1 MENSTLIRRVHME
14 CPICDKVHEV
24 EERTRQAMITM
35 KGEEV
40 TYEERFYYCAYA
52 EEEEAEFESAK
63 MANEN
68 LLNARNAYRRK
79 QGLLTSEE
87 IVAIRESYGLSQVDL
102 ARLLGWGEATISR
115 YESKAIQEEAYDVML
130 RLIWDNPLMAL
141 EFFKKNEKK
150 FSDVKGKELRARIIE
165 KIEESGKEYL
175 ARQVFEGE
183 YAAYDVPSDSNG
195 YTKLDI
201 DKLEAIIS
209 YLAKEDSELVKMKL
223 MKMLWYS
230 DTLAYEK
237 NGYAMTGLVYRHEP
251 MGALPV
257 GHYSLMN
264 LHRLNVK
271 EEVSSAY
278 DTVLHIYPN
287 QEMDYLVIGDKEKE
301 ILDIVVERFKG
312 HKELAECMKE
322 ETVYK
327 HISVGAVI
335 PFSMVRESKK
345 WKSE

>member
-130 RLIWDNPLMAL
+130 RLIRDNPLMAL
-141 EFFKKNEKK
+141 EFLKKNELK
-150 FSDVKGKELRARIIE
+150 FSDGKAKELRARIIE

-175 ARQVFEGE
+175 ARQAFEGE
-183 YAAYDVPSDSNG
+183 YAAYDIPSDSNG

-223 MKMLWYS
+223 MRMLWYS
-230 DTLAYEK
+230 DALAYEK
-237 NGYAMTGLVYRHEP
+237 NGCAMTGLVYRHEA

-257 GHYSLMN
+257 GHCSLMN

-271 EEVSSAY
+271 EEVGSAY
-278 DTVLHIYPN
+278 DTVLHVYPN
-287 QEMDYLVIGDKEKE
+287 EEMDYSVIGDKEKE
-301 ILDIVVERFKG
+301 ILDVVVERFKG
-312 HKELAECMKE
+312 HKGIAESMKE
-322 ETVYK
+322 EVVYERT
-327 HISVGAVI
+327 SVGAVI
-335 PFSMVRESKK
+335 PFSLVMESKK
-345 WKSE
+345 WETE

>member
-130 RLIWDNPLMAL
+130 RLIRDNPLMAL
-141 EFFKKNEKK
+141 EFLKKNELK
-150 FSDVKGKELRARIIE
+150 FSDDKAKELRARIIE

-175 ARQVFEGE
+175 ARQAFEGE
-183 YAAYDVPSDSNG
+183 YAAYDIPSDSNG
-195 YTKLDI
+195 YTKIDI

-230 DTLAYEK
+230 DALAYEK
-237 NGYAMTGLVYRHEP
+237 NGCAMTGLVYRHEV

-257 GHYSLMN
+257 GHCSLMN
-264 LHRLNVK
+264 LQRLNVK
-271 EEVSSAY
+271 EEVRSDY
-278 DTVLHIYPN
+278 DMVLRVYPN
-287 QEMDYLVIGDKEKE
+287 EEMDYSVIGDKEKE
-301 ILDIVVERFKG
+301 ILDVVVERFRG
-312 HKELAECMKE
+312 HKGNAENMKE
-322 ETVYK
+322 ETVYE
-327 HISVGAVI
+327 HTSMGAVI
-335 PFSMVRESKK
+335 PFSLVRESKK
-345 WKSE
+345 WEAE

>member
-24 EERTRQAMITM
+24 EERRRQTMITL

-52 EEEEAEFESAK
+52 DEEEAEFESAR
-63 MANEN
+63 MSNEN

-79 QGLLTSEE
+79 QGLLTSGD

-115 YESKAIQEEAYDVML
+115 YESKAIQEDAYDVML
-130 RLIWDNPLMAL
+130 RLIRDNPLMAF
-141 EFFKKNEKK
+141 EFLKKNEKK

-175 ARQVFEGE
+175 ARQAFEGE
-183 YAAYDVPSDSNG
+183 YAAYDIPSDSNG

-209 YLAKEDSELVKMKL
+209 YLAKEDSKLVKMKL

-230 DTLAYEK
+230 DALAYEK
-237 NGYAMTGLVYRHEP
+237 NGYAMTGLVYRHEAI
-251 MGALPV
+251 GALPV
-257 GHYSLMN
+257 GHYRLMN
-264 LHRLNVK
+264 LQRLNVK
-271 EEVSSAY
+271 EELRNAY
-278 DTVLHIYPN
+278 DTVLHVYPN
-287 QEMDYLVIGDKEKE
+287 EEMDYSVIGDEEKE
-301 ILDIVVERFKG
+301 ILDVVVERFKAP
-312 HKELAECMKE
+312 KEIADCMKE
-322 ETVYK
+322 ETFYK
-327 HISVGAVI
+327 HTPVGAVI
-335 PFSMVRESKK
+335 PFSLVRESKN
-345 WKSE
+345 WKPE

>member
-24 EERTRQAMITM
+24 EERRRQAMITM

-40 TYEERFYYCAYA
+40 TYEEWFYYCAYA
-52 EEEEAEFESAK
+52 EEEEAEFESAR
-63 MANEN
+63 MSNEN
-68 LLNARNAYRRK
+68 LLNARNAYRKK
-79 QGLLTSEE
+79 QGLLTSDD

-130 RLIWDNPLMAL
+130 RLIRDNPLMAL
-141 EFFKKNEKK
+141 EFLKKNELK
-150 FSDVKGKELRARIIE
+150 FSDGKVKELRARMIE
-165 KIEESGKEYL
+165 KIEESEKEYL

-183 YAAYDVPSDSNG
+183 YAAYDIPSDSNG

-201 DKLEAIIS
+201 DKIEAIIS

-223 MKMLWYS
+223 MRRLWYS
-230 DTLAYEK
+230 DALSYKK

-264 LHRLNVK
+264 LQGLNVK

-278 DTVLHIYPN
+278 DTVLHIYPDE
-287 QEMDYLVIGDKEKE
+287 EMDYSVIGNEEKE
-301 ILDIVVERFKG
+301 ILDVVVEKFKA
-312 HKELAECMKE
+312 HKELAEYMKE

-327 HISVGAVI
+327 HTSVGAVI
-335 PFSMVRESKK
+335 PFSLVRESKN
-345 WKSE
+345 WKVE

>member
-24 EERTRQAMITM
+24 EERTRQAMITI

-40 TYEERFYYCAYA
+40 IYEERFYYCAYVK
-52 EEEEAEFESAK
+52 EGEAEFESAK

-130 RLIWDNPLMAL
+130 RLIRDNPMMAL

-150 FSDVKGKELRARIIE
+150 FSEVKGKELRGRIIE

-175 ARQVFEGE
+175 TRQAFEGE
-183 YAAYDVPSDSNG
+183 YAAYDIPSDSNG

-209 YLAKEDSELVKMKL
+209 YLAKADSKLVKMKL
-223 MKMLWYS
+223 MRMLWYS
-230 DTLAYEK
+230 DALAYKK
-237 NGYAMTGLVYRHEP
+237 NGCAMTGLVYRHEEQ
-251 MGALPV
+251 GALPV
-257 GHYSLMN
+257 GHGSLMN
-264 LHRLNVK
+264 LQGVNVK
-271 EEVSSAY
+271 EEVRSDY
-278 DTVLHIYPN
+278 DMVLRVYPN
-287 QEMDYLVIGDKEKE
+287 EEMDYSVIGDEEKE
-301 ILDIVVERFKG
+301 ILDVVVERFKG
-312 HKELAECMKE
+312 HKGISEFKKE
-322 ETVYK
+322 EVVYERT
-327 HISVGAVI
+327 SVGAVI
-335 PFSMVRESKK
+335 PFSLVRESK
-345 WKSE
+345 E

>member
-1 MENSTLIRRVHME
+1 MENSTLIRSVHME

-24 EERTRQAMITM
+24 EERRRQAMITM

-40 TYEERFYYCAYA
+40 TYEERFYYCAYG
-52 EEEEAEFESAK
+52 EEEEAEFESAR
-63 MANEN
+63 MSNEN

-79 QGLLTSEE
+79 QGLLTSED
-87 IVAIRESYGLSQVDL
+87 IVVIRESYGLSQVDL

-130 RLIWDNPLMAL
+130 RLIRDNPLMAL
-141 EFFKKNEKK
+141 EFFKKNEMK
-150 FSDVKGKELRARIIE
+150 FSEVKGRELRARIIE

-175 ARQVFEGE
+175 ARQAFEGE
-183 YAAYDVPSDSNG
+183 YAAYDIPSDSNG

-209 YLAKEDSELVKMKL
+209 YLAKEDSKLVKMKL
-223 MKMLWYS
+223 MRMLWYS
-230 DTLAYEK
+230 DALAYKK
-237 NGYAMTGLVYRHEP
+237 NGYAMMGLVYRHEAI
-251 MGALPV
+251 GALPV

-287 QEMDYLVIGDKEKE
+287 EEMDYSVIEDEEKE
-301 ILDIVVERFKG
+301 ILDVVVEKFKVS
-312 HKELAECMKE
+312 KEIAKIMKE
-322 ETVYK
+322 EAVYERT
-327 HISVGAVI
+327 SVGAVI
-335 PFSMVRESKK
+335 PFSLVRESKNR
-345 WKSE
+345 EFE

>member
-24 EERTRQAMITM
+24 EERRRQAMITM

-40 TYEERFYYCAYA
+40 TYEEQFYYCAYA

-63 MANEN
+63 MSNEN

-79 QGLLTSEE
+79 QGLLTSED
-87 IVAIRESYGLSQVDL
+87 IVAIREDYELSQVDL

-115 YESKAIQEEAYDVML
+115 YESKAIQEEAYDVIL
-130 RLIWDNPLMAL
+130 RLIRDNPLMAL
-141 EFFKKNEKK
+141 EFLKKNEMK
-150 FSDVKGKELRARIIE
+150 FSEVKVKELRARMIE

-175 ARQVFEGE
+175 ARQVFKGE
-183 YAAYDVPSDSNG
+183 YAAYDIPSDSNG

-209 YLAKEDSELVKMKL
+209 YFAKEDSELVKMKL
-223 MKMLWYS
+223 MRMLWYS
-230 DTLAYEK
+230 DVLAYER
-237 NGYAMTGLVYRHEP
+237 NGYAMTGLVYRHESI
-251 MGALPV
+251 GALPV

-264 LHRLNVK
+264 LQRLNVH
-271 EEVSSAY
+271 EEVSNVY

-287 QEMDYLVIGDKEKE
+287 EEMDYSVIGDEEKK
-301 ILDIVVERFKG
+301 ILDVVVERFKAS
-312 HKELAECMKE
+312 KELAECMQE
-322 ETVYK
+322 ETVYNYT
-327 HISVGAVI
+327 SVGAVI
-335 PFSMVRESKK
+335 PFSLVKESRN
-345 WKSE
+345 WKVE

>member
-24 EERTRQAMITM
+24 EERTRQVMITI

-40 TYEERFYYCAYA
+40 IYEERFYYCAYV
-52 EEEEAEFESAK
+52 EEEEAEFESTK
-63 MANEN
+63 MSNEN

-115 YESKAIQEEAYDVML
+115 YESKAIQEEAYDVLL
-130 RLIWDNPLMAL
+130 RLVGDNPLMAL

-150 FSDVKGKELRARIIE
+150 FSDVKGKELRGRIIE

-175 ARQVFEGE
+175 TRKAFEGE
-183 YAAYDVPSDSNG
+183 YAAYDIPSDSNG

-209 YLAKEDSELVKMKL
+209 YLAKEDSKLVKMKL
-223 MKMLWYS
+223 MRMLWYL
-230 DTLAYEK
+230 DALAYKK
-237 NGYAMTGLVYRHEP
+237 NGCAMTGLVYRHEEQ
-251 MGALPV
+251 GALPV
-257 GHYSLMN
+257 GHCSLMN
-264 LHRLNVK
+264 LQGVNVK
-271 EEVSSAY
+271 EEVNGDY
-278 DTVLHIYPN
+278 NMVVHVYPN
-287 QEMDYLVIGDKEKE
+287 ERMDYSVIGDEEKK
-301 ILDIVVERFKG
+301 ILDVVVERFRVS
-312 HKELAECMKE
+312 KENVENMKE
-322 ETVYK
+322 GEVYERT
-327 HISVGAVI
+327 SVGAVI
-335 PFSMVRESKK
+335 PFSLVRESK
-345 WKSE
+345 E

>member
-24 EERTRQAMITM
+24 EERRRQTVITI

-52 EEEEAEFESAK
+52 EEEEAEFESAR
-63 MANEN
+63 MSNEN

-79 QGLLTSEE
+79 QGLLTSED

-115 YESKAIQEEAYDVML
+115 YESKAIQEEVYDVML
-130 RLIWDNPLMAL
+130 RLIRDNPLMAL
-141 EFFKKNEKK
+141 EFLKKNEMK
-150 FSDVKGKELRARIIE
+150 FTDAKAKELRARMIE

-175 ARQVFEGE
+175 ARKAFEGE
-183 YAAYDVPSDSNG
+183 YAAYDVSSDSNG

-209 YLAKEDSELVKMKL
+209 YLAKADSELVKMKL
-223 MKMLWYS
+223 MRMLWYS
-230 DTLAYEK
+230 DALAFKK
-237 NGYAMTGLVYRHEP
+237 NGYAMTGLVYRHEM

-264 LHRLNVK
+264 LQRLNVK
-271 EEVSSAY
+271 EEVSNAY

-287 QEMDYLVIGDKEKE
+287 EEMDYSVIGDEEKE
-301 ILDIVVERFKG
+301 ILDIVVEKFKAP
-312 HKELAECMKE
+312 KELAECMKE
-322 ETVYK
+322 EMVYK
-327 HISVGAVI
+327 QTSVGAVI
-335 PFSMVRESKK
+335 PFSLVRESQN
-345 WKSE
+345 WKVE

>member
-63 MANEN
+63 MSNEN

-130 RLIWDNPLMAL
+130 RLIGHNPLMAL

-183 YAAYDVPSDSNG
+183 YASYDVPSDSNG

-209 YLAKEDSELVKMKL
+209 YLAKEDSKLVKMKL
-223 MKMLWYS
+223 MRMLWYL
-230 DTLAYEK
+230 DALAYKK
-237 NGYAMTGLVYRHEP
+237 NGCAMTGLVYRHEEQ
-251 MGALPV
+251 GALPV
-257 GHYSLMN
+257 GHCSLMN
-264 LHRLNVK
+264 LQGVNVK
-271 EEVSSAY
+271 EEVSGDY
-278 DTVLHIYPN
+278 NMVVHVYPN
-287 QEMDYLVIGDKEKE
+287 ERMDYSVIGDEEKE
-301 ILDIVVERFKG
+301 ILDVVVERFRVF
-312 HKELAECMKE
+312 KENVENMKE
-322 ETVYK
+322 GEVYERT
-327 HISVGAVI
+327 SVGAVI
-335 PFSMVRESKK
+335 PFSLVRESK
-345 WKSE
+345 E

>member
-14 CPICDKVHEV
+14 CPVCDKVHEV
-24 EERTRQAMITM
+24 EERRRKAMISI

-40 TYEERFYYCAYA
+40 TYEERFYYCAYG
-52 EEEEAEFESAK
+52 EEEEAEFESAR
-63 MANEN
+63 MSNEN

-87 IVAIRESYGLSQVDL
+87 IVAIRESYGLSQVDM

-115 YESKAIQEEAYDVML
+115 YESKAIQEDAYDVML
-130 RLIWDNPLMAL
+130 RLIRDNPLMAL

-150 FSDVKGKELRARIIE
+150 FSEVKGKELRARIIE

-175 ARQVFEGE
+175 TRKAFEGE
-183 YAAYDVPSDSNG
+183 YAAYDIPSDSNG
-195 YTKLDI
+195 YTKLNI

-209 YLAKEDSELVKMKL
+209 YLAKEDSEMVKMKL
-223 MKMLWYS
+223 MRMLWYS
-230 DTLAYEK
+230 DAMAYK
-237 NGYAMTGLVYRHEP
+237 KIGCAMTGLVYRHEP

-264 LHRLNVK
+264 LQRLNVK

-287 QEMDYLVIGDKEKE
+287 EEMDYSVIGDEEKE
-301 ILDIVVERFKG
+301 ILDVVVERFRG
-312 HKELAECMKE
+312 SKESVENMKE
-322 ETVYK
+322 GEVYERT
-327 HISVGAVI
+327 SVGAVI
-335 PFSMVRESKK
+335 PFSLVRESKN
-345 WKSE
+345 WKVE